1 MEQCYRCEKTEKE
14 VRLSDAIYENE
25 IVKICERC
33 AIVEGIPIIKK
44 PTTSQL
50 KDSERSYSVYQR
62 LKRISGS
69 DKKEEKH
76 ESILDQLRKLE
87 EHPELEEPEE
97 KRPFNLIEN
106 FHWHLMRERR
116 NRGLS
121 QKQLGWAIGE
131 SEAAIKMIEKQELPE
146 DADKLIRKLEQF
158 LQIRLRE
165 RTALEIEEEER
176 KRREKLR
183 GAYKIPDAETEEL
196 ESETISFQELEP
208 IKPLIREPELDEL
221 DIAAIASGRKVN
233 EEDEWGLEEPEE
245 ERIIEPARILT
256 FKPEA
261 LQGIKIADLKT
272 LKEERERTERLESLE
287 EKRKIALQADSLVR
301 SMSGEEGENRRK
313 QELKEQVA
321 SEMKDFATGKTHW
334 RGEEESIEEKKKI
347 LSKAVGSLG
356 KKEEKKKERV
366 PTIYELSEK
375 KKQKDED
382 AMTGSEIELDDF
394 EDIDKELNEEFH

>member
-33 AIVEGIPIIKK
+33 AILEGIPIIKK

-62 LKRISGS
+62 LKRISGLV
-69 DKKEEKH
+69 KKEEKH

-106 FHWHLMRERR
+106 FHWQVMRARR

-131 SEAAIKMIEKQELPE
+131 SEMAIKMIEKQELPE

-165 RTALEIEEEER
+165 RTALEIEEEGR
-176 KRREKLR
+176 KRKAKLTQASR
-183 GAYKIPDAETEEL
+183 IPEAETEEI
-196 ESETISFQELEP
+196 EEGTISYQELEP
-208 IKPLIREPELDEL
+208 IKPIIKEPELEEIE
-221 DIAAIASGRKVN
+221 IAALASGKKIKT

-261 LQGIKIADLKT
+261 LEGIKIADLKT
-272 LKEERERTERLESLE
+272 LKEERERAERLEALE
-287 EKRKIALQADSLVR
+287 EERKRALQADNLVR
-301 SMSGEEGENRRK
+301 STSEEVDDKRK
-313 QELKEQVA
+313 QELREKVA
-321 SEMKDFATGKTHW
+321 SEMKDFASGKIHW
-334 RGEEESIEEKKKI
+334 RGEEENIEEKKKI
-347 LSKAVGSLG
+347 LSRAVSKLG
-356 KKEEKKKERV
+356 KKEENKKERV

-375 KKQKDED
+375 KKQKDEE

>member
-33 AIVEGIPIIKK
+33 AILEGIPIIKK